1 MLKGRHIDIVLDNFV
16 ANNDV
21 QADRPGYDPISSTL
35 WRQREEYCAR
45 MIQTVWRRNFRPE
58 PGDTALDPVLTAGL
72 LQLPDPMALLS
83 AMRQGNNGASSTYQ
97 VVYWLSLFSSILTSS
112 LESKVSID
120 NRYI

>member
-1 MLKGRHIDIVLDNFV
+1 MSVIYC
-16 ANNDV
+16 NNDV

-58 PGDTALDPVLTAGL
+58 PGDTTLDPVLTAGL

-97 VVYWLSLFSSILTSS
+97 VVYWLSLFLIYFNIIF
-112 LESKVSID
+112 ESKVNIVDID
-120 NRYI
+120 NMTQMHF

>member
-1 MLKGRHIDIVLDNFV
+1 MLL
-16 ANNDV
+16 

-58 PGDTALDPVLTAGL
+58 PGDTTLDPVLTAGL

-97 VVYWLSLFSSILTSS
+97 VCMWCIGCHYLSSILTSS
-112 LESKVSID
+112 LESKVNID
-120 NRYI
+120 IYK

>member
-1 MLKGRHIDIVLDNFV
+1 MLL
-16 ANNDV
+16 

-97 VVYWLSLFSSILTSS
+97 VVYWLSLFLIYFNIIF
-112 LESKVSID
+112 ESKVNIVDID
-120 NRYI
+120 NMTQMHF

>member
-1 MLKGRHIDIVLDNFV
+1 MLL
-16 ANNDV
+16 

-45 MIQTVWRRNFRPE
+45 MIQTVWRRNFRPDT
-58 PGDTALDPVLTAGL
+58 DTALDPVLTAGL

-97 VVYWLSLFSSILTSS
+97 VTCLLSYSCSVPLWNKF
-112 LESKVSID
+112 VF
-120 NRYI
+120 

>member
-1 MLKGRHIDIVLDNFV
+1 
-16 ANNDV
+16 
-21 QADRPGYDPISSTL
+21 
-35 WRQREEYCAR
+35 

-97 VVYWLSLFSSILTSS
+97 VVYWLSLFLSIFTSS